1 MGGKSVPTTPTQDI
15 KTPASIPG
23 TTDVSR
29 GATTE
34 SPLSQ
39 ALAKNRKKRGFSSTM
54 TPNGGVD
61 LSGSAGKTTLGE

>member
-1 MGGKSVPTTPTQDI
+1 MGSASVPTTPTKDI
-15 KTPASIPG
+15 KTPSAIPG

-29 GATTE
+29 GTTNE

-39 ALAKNRKKRGFSSTM
+39 ALAKNRKKRGLSSTM

-61 LSGSAGKTTLGE
+61 LSAVGGKTTLGE